1 MKSLVQRIIGASKLI
16 RKEKKK
22 YDGNDEVMISTGSTL
37 LDLAIS
43 GGRKRGGGLPGGI
56 LVEIF
61 GPSGC
66 GKTVLLC
73 EIAGGVQRQKGKIMF
88 RDPEARLDKQFA
100 RIFDLDTNDMEY
112 DTPDRVP
119 DVFKAVREWEPE
131 LENGLQKSEIT
142 KMKRDAVIDFIKE
155 HNLKINFELKKFNE
169 LKALKKEVKKA
180 IEKENAKNRSV
191 STTIHGI
198 FADSLAALS
207 TSLEMDSEEG
217 DKMGMRRAKEFSEET
232 RKTCRIITNRNYL
245 MVCSNQIRQSG
256 DTSGYGEKY
265 TTPGGEAFPFY
276 ASVRLKT
283 GSKKKLKNVQKI
295 NGKEVYKIYGVK
307 VEVEVYKNSSWKPY
321 RTAPVTIV
329 FDYGIDDIRDC
340 LQYLK
345 DYSSNSTYC
354 IGDESFQSISDAIA
368 HVEEN
373 RLEKKLKNA
382 VIDRWQEIEEIFKE
396 DRIKKRR
403 E

>member
-1 MKSLVQRIIGASKLI
+1 MI

-37 LDLAIS
+37 LDLAIA
-43 GGRKRGGGLPGGI
+43 GGRVRGGGLPGGI

-73 EIAGGVQRQKGKIMF
+73 EIAGSVQRQKDKIMF
-88 RDPEARLDKQFA
+88 RDPEARLDKAFA

-131 LENGLQKSEIT
+131 LENGLQKSAIT
-142 KMKRDAVIDFIKE
+142 KMKRDAVLDFIKE
-155 HNLKINFELKKFNE
+155 HKLPIKAELKKFDE
-169 LKALKKEVKKA
+169 LKVLKKEVKKA
-180 IEKENAKNRSV
+180 IEQVNAKNRTKS
-191 STTIHGI
+191 STIHGI

-207 TSLEMDSEEG
+207 TDLEMDSEDG

-265 TTPGGEAFPFY
+265 TTPGGESIPFY
-276 ASVRLKT
+276 ASVRLKA
-283 GSKKKLKNVQKI
+283 GSKKKLSKEITVS
-295 NGKEVYKIYGVK
+295 GKKVTKVYGVK
-307 VEVEVYKNSSWKPY
+307 VEVEVYKNSCWKPY

-345 DYSSNSTYC
+345 DYSSDSTYC
-354 IGDESFQSISDAIA
+354 IQGESFQSISDAIA

-373 RLEKKLKNA
+373 RLEKVLKNL
-382 VIDRWQEIEEIFKE
+382 VIDKWEEIEAMFKE